1 MNENE
6 TTVPANRI
14 AIPIVIGVIL
24 MAVLAVFV
32 MGSRKANG
40 KTVESSAAATKNKK
54 NGDKE
59 KEKVP
64 VPVEVVSASI
74 GSISSYL
81 NASANLVSE
90 FEVKVLAETEGRI
103 TDLLVEEG
111 QRVRK
116 GQPLVIINRDDAI
129 IAINKAQVR
138 AENARVTF
146 NRAKGMSETGLM
158 SQSDFDKTNLDLKVA
173 EQELAE
179 AKWRLEKTTVRAP
192 FDGRVTERVVSAGQ
206 HVRPAEALF
215 TIADFDTLITRIF
228 VPEREAM
235 GLTVGRE
242 VKLRLRADPN
252 VVFAGRIRQI
262 SPVVDTAT
270 GTVKLTI
277 DAVKPP
283 ALARPGAFVNVDI
296 VRDTRSGALIVPR
309 ESVVREVRQAHVFIV
324 DGETAVKREVTIGL
338 EENGHVEITSGIKAG
353 EKVIVAGQGSLKD
366 GSKVKI
372 TPAA

>member
-1 MNENE
+1 MNQNE

-40 KTVESSAAATKNKK
+40 KTVDASASATKNKK
-54 NGDKE
+54 NGEKE

-64 VPVEVVSASI
+64 VPVEVVSASL

-103 TDLLVEEG
+103 TDLLVDEG

-138 AENARVTF
+138 ADNARVTF

-192 FDGRVTERVVSAGQ
+192 FDGRVTERVVNAGQ
-206 HVRPAEALF
+206 HVRPAEVLF
-215 TIADFDTLITRIF
+215 TIAYFDTLITRIF
-228 VPEREAM
+228 VPEKEAM
-235 GLTVGRE
+235 GLTAGRE

-296 VRDTRSGALIVPR
+296 VRDTKSGALIVPR

-324 DGETAVKREVTIGL
+324 EGQVAVKREVTIGL
-338 EENGHVEITSGIKAG
+338 EENGHVEITSGIKPG

-366 GSKVKI
+366 GSTVKI